1 MSLIPVP
8 LKHKQ
13 GLGLLF
19 RLAVLVGIAA
29 TMILY
34 PQQIFP
40 AAKRGIDTWW
50 QVVFPGLFPFFVIS
64 ELMLQ
69 FGVVHFLSIFL
80 EPVMR
85 PLFNVPGSGALVM
98 AAGYTSGAPVGGVLT
113 SHLHQQNLIRTEEA
127 SRLVAFTNNASPLF
141 MLSSVAIGF
150 LSLPQVGWIL
160 AASHYTANI
169 IVGVVLKYLSPRKTE
184 PVPKYPI
191 STLFVMA
198 IKNMEI
204 AQRENSKPLGH
215 LLGDATKKAMQN
227 ILVVGGFII
236 VFSVLIEI
244 LSLLGFLEIIG
255 VLIGYILIPLGF
267 EPDLLM
273 PLASG
278 LLEMTIGIKLIAE
291 SNSPLLQQLVCISW
305 LLGWAG
311 MAIHAQVA
319 AFISEAGIPFTPYV
333 FARLLQGTLAAAI
346 TLIAGHYLLPLI
358 SLEVINYKPI
368 STLTIILRSIQFM
381 AIILVVLVAFG
392 ACHILYRNI
401 KS

>member
-8 LKHKQ
+8 LKNKQ
-13 GLGLLF
+13 GFGLLF
-19 RLAVLVGIAA
+19 RLAVLVGIGT
-29 TMILY
+29 TMVLY
-34 PQQIFP
+34 PQHIFP

-98 AAGYTSGAPVGGVLT
+98 AAGYTSGAPIGGVLT
-113 SHLHQQNLIRTEEA
+113 SHLHRQNLINTEEA

-150 LSLPQVGWIL
+150 LSLPQVGWLL
-160 AASHYTANI
+160 AVSHYTANI
-169 IVGVVLKYLSPRKTE
+169 LVGIVLKWISPHKAQ
-184 PVPKYPI
+184 PVPHYPI
-191 STLFVMA
+191 MTLLAMA
-198 IKNMEI
+198 IRNMEK
-204 AQRENSKPLGH
+204 AQRDNHKPLGH

-227 ILVVGGFII
+227 ILIVGGFII

-244 LSLLGFLEIIG
+244 LSLLGFLKIIG
-255 VLIGYILIPLGF
+255 ILIGYIMIPLGL
-267 EPDLLM
+267 ERELLL

-278 LLEMTIGIKLIAE
+278 LLEMTIGIKMIAE
-291 SNSPLLQQLVCISW
+291 SNSPLLQQLVCISL

-311 MAIHAQVA
+311 IAVHAQVA
-319 AFISEAGIPFTPYV
+319 AFISEAGIPYGPY
-333 FARLLQGTLAAAI
+333 FLARLLQGILAAAI
-346 TLIAGHYLLPLI
+346 TLMAGHYLLPLL
-358 SLEVINYKPI
+358 SLEVINYQPV
-368 STLTIILRSIQFM
+368 SSFTIVFRSIQLM
-381 AIILVVLVAFG
+381 AVGLVILVVSGTCL
-392 ACHILYRNI
+392 ILYRNI
-401 KS
+401 KK

>member
-13 GLGLLF
+13 SFGLLF
-19 RLAVLVGIAA
+19 RFAVLVGIGAM
-29 TMILY
+29 MILY
-34 PQQIFP
+34 PQKIFP

-98 AAGYTSGAPVGGVLT
+98 AAGYTSGAPIGGVLT
-113 SHLHQQNLIRTEEA
+113 SHLHRQNLLNTEEA

-150 LSLPQVGWIL
+150 LSLPEVGWIL
-160 AASHYTANI
+160 AVSHYTANI
-169 IVGVVLKYLSPRKTE
+169 IVGIVLKHLSPNKAQS
-184 PVPKYPI
+184 VPNYPI
-191 STLFVMA
+191 TTLLAMA
-198 IKNMEI
+198 IRNMEK
-204 AQRENSKPLGH
+204 AQRENNKPLGH

-244 LSLLGFLEIIG
+244 LSLLGFLKIVG
-255 VLIGYILIPLGF
+255 VLIGYIMIPLGF
-267 EPDLLM
+267 EPGLLL

-278 LLEMTIGIKLIAE
+278 LLEMTIGIKMIAE
-291 SNSPLLQQLVCISW
+291 SNSPLLQQLVCISL

-311 MAIHAQVA
+311 IAIHAQVA
-319 AFISEAGIPFTPYV
+319 AFISEAGIPFGPY
-333 FARLLQGTLAAAI
+333 FLARLLQGILAAAI
-346 TLIAGHYLLPLI
+346 TLITGHCLLPLI
-358 SLEVINYKPI
+358 SLEVINSKPI
-368 STLTIILRSIQFM
+368 SSFHIILRSVQFM
-381 AIILVVLVAFG
+381 AIILVVLIVFG
-392 ACHILYRNI
+392 SCLILYRNI